1 MTTAKPL
8 RCACRQPWLTVM
20 TSFSCTLPASARYA
34 VNCRQAGLQA
44 SSDDHALA
52 KCFVLGVALILS
64 AVWCSAVILSGER
77 AVFILVVWIIVG
89 AYLIVRAYT
98 CARTRTPARVSRS
111 RS

>member
-1 MTTAKPL
+1 MI
-8 RCACRQPWLTVM
+8 
-20 TSFSCTLPASARYA
+20 TLWRSA
-34 VNCRQAGLQA
+34 L
-44 SSDDHALA
+44 
-52 KCFVLGVALILS
+52 CFVLGVALILS

-98 CARTRTPARVSRS
+98 GARAHTPARVSRS